1 MNMIRPKYFKS
12 QKPWEEFEKI
22 INNYIKF
29 PLNELSTNLIFDWIS
44 QLYQRQF
51 FNDEEY
57 LKNLIFIVPDINE
70 SNIKRILD
78 ILNEISSSKKCKKNT
93 EINNNI
99 IQIIL
104 CKLNECPDMINTFGI
119 TIIKE
124 LIKTIN
130 IENLFEEISNFLL
143 NQNDIYFS
151 LKMINMLNKFL
162 ITEEESNEIRVI
174 ISKFGNEGKN
184 EKFFEKIFSLW
195 LYNPFCTLILVLLSN
210 SFELGYFLIVY
221 ISNMKLKAEDYIEL
235 AQFVQVFESPI
246 FNNIRIKLLNPT
258 KYTFLIETLYAVLL
272 LLPQGQAFEALSCRL
287 KCLEIIFNLDE
298 QDEEIEDDDI
308 SSLNEF
314 EKSNQRINLNFN
326 NSSSDSICSN
336 FELSSK
342 SINNIQKEYNKL
354 FPFESKRGS
363 ILLNRN
369 KLLDKQ
375 DDELF
380 EKKGLLKYINIF
392 KKAQNRKKEFE
403 NRVNESGQIRQICYS
418 PTYCLKKK

>member
-1 MNMIRPKYFKS
+1 M
-12 QKPWEEFEKI
+12 
-22 INNYIKF
+22 
-29 PLNELSTNLIFDWIS
+29 
-44 QLYQRQF
+44 
-51 FNDEEY
+51 
-57 LKNLIFIVPDINE
+57 
-70 SNIKRILD
+70 
-78 ILNEISSSKKCKKNT
+78 
-93 EINNNI
+93 
-99 IQIIL
+99 
-104 CKLNECPDMINTFGI
+104 
-119 TIIKE
+119 
-124 LIKTIN
+124 
-130 IENLFEEISNFLL
+130 
-143 NQNDIYFS
+143 
-151 LKMINMLNKFL
+151 
-162 ITEEESNEIRVI
+162 
-174 ISKFGNEGKN
+174 
-184 EKFFEKIFSLW
+184 
-195 LYNPFCTLILVLLSN
+195 
-210 SFELGYFLIVY
+210 
-221 ISNMKLKAEDYIEL
+221 
-235 AQFVQVFESPI
+235 
-246 FNNIRIKLLNPT
+246 
-258 KYTFLIETLYAVLL
+258 
-272 LLPQGQAFEALSCRL
+272 
-287 KCLEIIFNLDE
+287 DE

-403 NRVNESGQIRQICYS
+403 NKVNESGQIRQICYS